1 MHRASRLRLRHRD
14 VAAYTRARGL
24 ASAEDRRVHVFTN
37 EHFKGTYVDRL
48 EGESPNDR
56 NDRAIRVAAKWYADH
71 IQEAVSGDMSAAD
84 SDATPR
90 VVLLTNDVDNRTKA
104 TAEGL
109 YSVSLRDYVRY
120 DLKSPELED
129 LLPISA
135 SEAAAADAADN
146 SDGAAAAPG
155 TEGDDDD
162 ADDAAAGAASAGSAG
177 VGGAAGAPKH
187 KLYLTPSV
195 VQAGL
200 RSGALLQGARV
211 AAHVLKI
218 YPFPY
223 FLPRLQRLI

>member
-1 MHRASRLRLRHRD
+1 M
-14 VAAYTRARGL
+14 
-24 ASAEDRRVHVFTN
+24 
-37 EHFKGTYVDRL
+37 K
-48 EGESPNDR
+48 
-56 NDRAIRVAAKWYADH
+56 
-71 IQEAVSGDMSAAD
+71 
-84 SDATPR
+84 PR
-90 VVLLTNDVDNRTKA
+90 
-104 TAEGL
+104 
-109 YSVSLRDYVRY
+109 
-120 DLKSPELED
+120 
-129 LLPISA
+129 ISA